1 MRLRSDA
8 RQSLTYF
15 SLRVRNYVI
24 LLRHRAPSTRIAGAP
39 RCTVILQCKKG
50 KEQMSSLRIAPR
62 TLDRI
67 TAAGFFVLLLTP
79 VFYAWHLVTTTAI

>member
-1 MRLRSDA
+1 
-8 RQSLTYF
+8 
-15 SLRVRNYVI
+15 
-24 LLRHRAPSTRIAGAP
+24 
-39 RCTVILQCKKG
+39 
-50 KEQMSSLRIAPR
+50 MSSLRIAPR